1 MKIIYNYTYTSCINA
16 IIKLL
21 HNSKLN
27 NFKLGNN
34 KKKYTYNVSYLYII
48 IIFKYKCKNS
58 IKR

>member
-27 NFKLGNN
+27 NLKLGNN
-34 KKKYTYNVSYLYII
+34 KKNIYMYHIYT
-48 IIFKYKCKNS
+48 
-58 IKR
+58 